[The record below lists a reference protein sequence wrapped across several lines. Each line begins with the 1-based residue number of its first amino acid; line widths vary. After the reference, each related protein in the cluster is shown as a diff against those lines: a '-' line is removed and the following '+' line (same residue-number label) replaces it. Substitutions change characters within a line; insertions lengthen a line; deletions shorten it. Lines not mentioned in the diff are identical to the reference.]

1 MNSVTRVVRTA
12 ALVWTL
18 AAPFGAPVSAQT
30 ASSWTIGGIDGQPW
44 SETVERWI
52 ALDDTTKVGAVQPQ
66 EIPRD
71 YSITRQLLRTGIAT
85 TQRNLFGYRW
95 SLHKGPRQIEADT
108 LEVGWHPRM
117 WPGGGAN
124 ARAPEVYRGLIDGDE
139 LTAAYRHSAR
149 FDGRPNSVNFITLDL
164 GVPVPVD
171 SIVFF
176 PPQTG
181 LTSDNQRQRDLFAR
195 AYEVSRTNVPVEWL
209 IFEDENTSTGS
220 VGYHPLDEIIGS
232 TFANNTSIVSLTSEL
247 AFTRFLRFKFGET
260 TVTTLL
266 AEIQVFGR
274 GYPEEARYLS
284 TPHSFGEAVSLGRV
298 HWGFTRYRKTSSG
311 EIVADP
317 NAPVHLELQT
327 RAGFD
332 DQPKTFFIFDDLGR
346 PSEVDEAT
354 YFKSPR
360 VVERFSEG
368 ISGFRAMRGDDAE
381 NWNTWSVPY
390 QASGDEIRS
399 SDGAQYLQFQFK
411 IRTEDTMAF
420 GVLDSISFETSP
432 LLADS
437 ALAEISLGEIQAID
451 QRSQVE
457 VPLGVQQAFAYDLRT
472 VAGTNRVGYDT
483 IELDVPAA
491 AQFDALEIDGNRAV
505 EGDDFSL
512 EKANGQFRIFFPE
525 TVRQD
530 RSIRLNFTSAI
541 FQASVF
547 LEGRIRN
554 RTTDIA
560 LPQSVEAG
568 DARTDVASN
577 SVQIVASDVEV
588 DVLSPMTLS
597 SGVFTPNGDGINEE
611 ARVSFD
617 LFSVNGGQLRVA
629 VLDLAGQ
636 EIATLLEQPAIA
648 GPYSATWDGRN
659 GSGETVPP
667 GIYLVRV
674 EVDVDRGVF
683 RQIGP
688 LGVVY

>member
-1 MNSVTRVVRTA
+1 MRTA

-411 IRTEDTMAF
+411 IRTEDPMAF

-437 ALAEISLGEIQAID
+437 ALAEISLGEIQPVD

-648 GPYSATWDGRN
+648 GPYSAPWDGRN

>member
-1 MNSVTRVVRTA
+1 VRTA

-18 AAPFGAPVSAQT
+18 AAPFSAPVSAQT

-411 IRTEDTMAF
+411 IRTEDPMAF

-437 ALAEISLGEIQAID
+437 ALAEISLGEIQPVD

-617 LFSVNGGQLRVA
+617 LFSVNGGQLRVS

-659 GSGETVPP
+659 GSRETVPP

>member
-1 MNSVTRVVRTA
+1 MNSVTIVVRTA

-332 DQPKTFFIFDDLGR
+332 DQPNTFFIFDDLGR

-411 IRTEDTMAF
+411 IRTEDPITF

-437 ALAEISLGEIQAID
+437 ALAEISLGEIQPID

-505 EGDDFSL
+505 EGYDFSL

>member
-1 MNSVTRVVRTA
+1 VRTA

-18 AAPFGAPVSAQT
+18 AAPFSAPVSAQT

-411 IRTEDTMAF
+411 IRTEDPMAF

-437 ALAEISLGEIQAID
+437 ALAEISLGEIQPVD

-611 ARVSFD
+611 AKVSFD
-617 LFSVNGGQLRVA
+617 LFSVNGGKLRVA
-629 VLDLAGQ
+629 ALDLAGQ

-659 GSGETVPP
+659 GSRETVPP

>member
-1 MNSVTRVVRTA
+1 MNSVTRIVRTA

-52 ALDDTTKVGAVQPQ
+52 ALDDTTKAGAVQPQ

-124 ARAPEVYRGLIDGDE
+124 SRAPEVYRGLIDGDE
-139 LTAAYRHSAR
+139 LTAAYRHNAR

-171 SIVFF
+171 SVVFF

-311 EIVADP
+311 EIIADP

-332 DQPKTFFIFDDLGR
+332 NQPKTFFIFDDLGR

-411 IRTEDTMAF
+411 IRTEDPMAF

-437 ALAEISLGEIQAID
+437 ALAEISLGEIQQVD

-491 AQFDALEIDGNRAV
+491 AQFDALEIDGNRAA

-617 LFSVNGGQLRVA
+617 LFSVNGGKLRVA
-629 VLDLAGQ
+629 ALDLAGQ

-659 GSGETVPP
+659 SSGETVPP

-683 RQIGP
+683 RQISP